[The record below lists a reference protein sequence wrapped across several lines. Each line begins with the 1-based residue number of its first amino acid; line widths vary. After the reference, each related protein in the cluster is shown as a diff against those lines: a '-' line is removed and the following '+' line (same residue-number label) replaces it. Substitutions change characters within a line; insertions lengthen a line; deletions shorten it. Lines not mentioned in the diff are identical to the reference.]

1 MMSEAVV
8 WDAGDIG
15 CGELLIELRKR
26 LAEIA
31 PGELLQLVAR
41 DPGAREDLPS
51 WCNLT
56 GHKLVKVEHP
66 LYVIQRKDD

>member
-1 MMSEAVV
+1 VS
-8 WDAGDIG
+8 WDAGNTG
-15 CGELLIELRKR
+15 CGELLIELRSR
-26 LAEIA
+26 LKNLA

-41 DPGAREDLPS
+41 DPGAQEDLPA

-56 GHKLVKVEHP
+56 GHKLLKAEHP